1 MQKLKDTIENLSS
14 NKRNEE
20 NFKLNARHLKHKI
33 GLSLRTHCSTK
44 LKLVNKFLLIF
55 FFLISLSNF
64 FVCIN
69 KPNCLATKINIVA
82 HIVNLRACSMFIHII
97 IISKISIVVCG
108 RYFRNIL

>member
-44 LKLVNKFLLIF
+44 LKLANKIFADLLF
-55 FFLISLSNF
+55 FNQF
-64 FVCIN
+64 
-69 KPNCLATKINIVA
+69 KQNCLATKINIVA

>member
-44 LKLVNKFLLIF
+44 LKLANKIFADLLF
-55 FFLISLSNF
+55 FNQFKQFFCLLMKTKLLSHKNQHCGTYCEF
-64 FVCIN
+64 
-69 KPNCLATKINIVA
+69 K
-82 HIVNLRACSMFIHII
+82 SMFNVHTHNN
-97 IISKISIVVCG
+97 
-108 RYFRNIL
+108 NIKNINRRMW